1 MVSANNS
8 QDSTWTPCDVTG
20 VVRAPHGNLQCFSY
34 STGPV
39 WDPQGCRTTHLH
51 TTLKATDT
59 PRIDKNPARALSVA
73 VRGSTDPLRPH
84 TGCLRALNPYGTRK
98 LIMHALKL
106 YGPRTER
113 QNSYRAV
120 RVPWVNVRFL
130 FKTAQEQPVR
140 DPGVWCDWGISKVL
154 KFFTERAAAFS
165 VPKFPF
171 ATIILR
177 CLC

>member
-1 MVSANNS
+1 MVTWGYGPRTAWHGCTLMVSTNNS

-59 PRIDKNPARALSVA
+59 TRIDKNPARALSVA

-84 TGCLRALNPYGTRK
+84 TGCLRALNPYGVRK

-120 RVPWVNVRFL
+120 RVPYGSREWTYDFCS
-130 FKTAQEQPVR
+130 KQPRNSPYVTR
-140 DPGVWCDWGISKVL
+140 ECDVTG
-154 KFFTERAAAFS
+154 A
-165 VPKFPF
+165 
-171 ATIILR
+171 
-177 CLC
+177 